1 MKTSLK
7 IIFTLLVLLSSLN
20 ISQSLTFADDDDDD
34 EYEDRYERQEREE
47 DDDWKEAW
55 YKTRYFEEEDWDKTI
70 QEIVSSPSKEVS
82 QTVSNKE
89 SIIPIINTPV
99 SNIKASAPK
108 KIVVPQYQV
117 KNIPVDA
124 SKITNTNSL
133 LTPIALFIGANGKEF
148 TIVQKSSNNSF
159 SFIENWKESKEYFS
173 HKAEVIAYLNSL
185 NPAIEKSSFESKYT
199 ETNSLSP
206 DYARAVAEAEA
217 QIKALQIKTWER
229 AFILERPLVPTRLN
243 ASLKKK
249 EILVQSQKETIIQKK
264 NPSKTTPK
272 KKVPVTQPKVIA
284 TPKTPTKVVTQEPVT
299 PPSPV
304 TKPVVKPTPT
314 PVVVT
319 PAPEPTVQLPPPST
333 NTRAS

>member
-7 IIFTLLVLLSSLN
+7 LIFTLLVLLSSLN
-20 ISQSLTFADDDDDD
+20 ISQSLTFADDDDN
-34 EYEDRYERQEREE
+34 EYEDRYEREE

-70 QEIVSSPSKEVS
+70 QDIVSSPSKEVS

-89 SIIPIINTPV
+89 SITPIINTPV

-117 KNIPVDA
+117 KNIAVDA
-124 SKITNTNSL
+124 SKITNTNS
-133 LTPIALFIGANGKEF
+133 TFSPIALFIGANGKEF

-159 SFIENWKESKEYFS
+159 SFIENWKESKEYFF

-185 NPAIEKSSFESKYT
+185 NPAIEKSSFESQYT

-217 QIKALQIKTWER
+217 QVKALQIKTWEK

-272 KKVPVTQPKVIA
+272 KKLPVTQTKVIA
-284 TPKTPTKVVTQEPVT
+284 TPKTPTKVVTQKPVT
-299 PPSPV
+299 SP
-304 TKPVVKPTPT
+304 KPTPS

-319 PAPEPTVQLPPPST
+319 PAPEPVVQLPPPST